1 MFNIIMT
8 AMENWDISSRGNEA
22 VVGFGYFV
30 NIFIEK
36 LTDKKSREW
45 WRQYLK
51 YSEFFIASVT
61 YELM

>member
-1 MFNIIMT
+1 MRKNVFNIIMT

-36 LTDKKSREW
+36 LTDKKSRE
-45 WRQYLK
+45 
-51 YSEFFIASVT
+51 
-61 YELM
+61 